1 MVRGWEAKPAEAKH
15 LVTRL
20 DVRLVM
26 VDGQGPLGRE
36 QGSVP
41 SPSLDQQS
49 LLFVFIQLG
58 CVSQLLLYNKP
69 PNLSGI

>member
-1 MVRGWEAKPAEAKH
+1 
-15 LVTRL
+15 
-20 DVRLVM
+20 M